1 MASKPISAMT
11 QFTPLGR
18 MLMPVVDPAA
28 ATGNK
33 NGSVLLG
40 ALISMLGADLATLQA
55 DSTMESSDSLVAII
69 DGEPVLISLNNFLNA
84 VASMG
89 GTAALAGSG
98 MSVGAAG
105 ASFTAGTAIDVVG
118 SVSPGG
124 TPVQVAIGPSNTV
137 APTSGWT
144 AATVNGTG
152 FTASITEATAG
163 TYYIW
168 AQQAENA
175 AVQVVSAA
183 VTVTAPP

>member
-40 ALISMLGADLATLQA
+40 ALISMLGANLATLQA
-55 DSTMESSDSLVAII
+55 DFD
-69 DGEPVLISLNNFLNA
+69 DGKF
-84 VASMG
+84 G
-89 GTAALAGSG
+89 FSG
-98 MSVGAAG
+98 RDHQRGAG
-105 ASFTAGTAIDVVG
+105 ADFAEQFLERGRQHGRDGRARGIGHERRRGRGQLHGRHRDVVG